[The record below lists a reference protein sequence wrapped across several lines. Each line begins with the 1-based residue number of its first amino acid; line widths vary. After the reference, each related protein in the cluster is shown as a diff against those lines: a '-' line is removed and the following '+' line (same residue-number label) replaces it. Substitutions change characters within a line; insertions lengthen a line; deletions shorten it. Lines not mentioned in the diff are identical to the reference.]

1 MVLEYHGGGAPRDG
15 KEQASSASQRLS
27 DSLAPPGLSA
37 EHSRKMSSPGVNGD
51 PKPPCLPRNGLVKL
65 PGQPNG
71 LGAASITKGTP
82 AAKNR
87 PCQPPPPPTL
97 PPPSLA
103 SSLSRGTLAGGP
115 CPLAGG
121 PASASVPG
129 PPAERPPLAT
139 DEKILNGL
147 FWYFSACE
155 KCVLA
160 QVCKAWRRV
169 LYQPKFWAG
178 LTPVLHAK
186 ELYNVLP
193 GGEKEFVNLQGFAA
207 RGFEGFCL
215 VGVSDLDICEF
226 IDNYALSKKGVKAM
240 SLKRSTITDAGLE
253 VCAQS
258 GPCGRDRQQ
267 SCRVWKGVEPQRKP
281 GTQRAKKY
289 TVALRRSTARGR
301 GGLAT

>member
-1 MVLEYHGGGAPRDG
+1 M
-15 KEQASSASQRLS
+15 
-27 DSLAPPGLSA
+27 
-37 EHSRKMSSPGVNGD
+37 
-51 PKPPCLPRNGLVKL
+51 KL

-87 PCQPPPPPTL
+87 PCQPPPPTL

-103 SSLSRGTLAGGP
+103 APPPRAALAGGL
-115 CPLAGG
+115 CPQAGLPLGG
-121 PASASVPG
+121 PALAPVPG

-186 ELYNVLP
+186 ELYTVLP

-253 VCAQS
+253 VRTAT
-258 GPCGRDRQQ
+258 GPEEQGLGAGPGSSHSAHVC
-267 SCRVWKGVEPQRKP
+267 CRGGAVRKKLSHTSSKVAE
-281 GTQRAKKY
+281 GGAG
-289 TVALRRSTARGR
+289 ALRSVAVGW
-301 GGLAT
+301 GEQGWLLSLGDLVQNENLGPLLKDN